1 MSETL
6 QKLLRRKRWEPSQE
20 HQEQLASR
28 ILNQIEAERAV
39 QPGLRSRIAELLDFQ
54 AAFACAFS
62 AVAIGLLL
70 FGIGLNE
77 EKPRSIQP
85 LWIPDNRTLF
95 VDDRRLDSAVPSETT
110 PLPSLESAREVLSHH
125 AWGTSTTGI
134 QPITTK
140 PSPPPFPT
148 FLNPQLPTSYERSV
162 IFPFNTNRL
171 LQPAGFRH

>member
-20 HQEQLASR
+20 HLEQLASR

-39 QPGLRSRIAELLDFQ
+39 QPGLRSRITELLDFQ

-77 EKPRSIQP
+77 EKPHSTQP
-85 LWIPDNRTLF
+85 LWIPDNRPLF
-95 VDDRRLDSAVPSETT
+95 VDDRRLDNAVPSETT
-110 PLPSLESAREVLSHH
+110 PLPSLESAREMLSSRT
-125 AWGTSTTGI
+125 WRTSTTGI
-134 QPITTK
+134 QPTATQ
-140 PSPPPFPT
+140 PPTPPFPT
-148 FLNPQLPTSYERSV
+148 FRNHQPPTSYERSFL
-162 IFPFNTNRL
+162 FPFNTNRL
-171 LQPAGFRH
+171 LQPAGFLH